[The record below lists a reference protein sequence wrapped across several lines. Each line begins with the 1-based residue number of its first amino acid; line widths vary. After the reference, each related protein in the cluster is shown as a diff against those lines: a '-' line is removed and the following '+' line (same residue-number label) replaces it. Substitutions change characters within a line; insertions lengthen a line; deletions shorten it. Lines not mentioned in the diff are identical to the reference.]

1 MIKSLPPVLNPM
13 REALDGW
20 EQMQADLMIAQ
31 DQVRELTACN
41 NQLLSEV
48 DFLRSELNRTTL
60 SSTEANMEAVE
71 LRTELKSVAG
81 VILTALKRGD
91 LARKRVV
98 SEYAVKPPVFE
109 PIEEP
114 SEPAAEKLIEVPEI
128 ISRLPPNA
136 FQ

>member
-1 MIKSLPPVLNPM
+1 VQIRVLHVLWGE
-13 REALDGW
+13 RVL
-20 EQMQADLMIAQ
+20 QADLMIAQ

-48 DFLRSELNRTTL
+48 DFLRSELNRTT
-60 SSTEANMEAVE
+60 TEANMEAVE

-98 SEYAVKPPVFE
+98 SEYAVKPSAFE